1 MIIVIM
7 CKKCGRAKMFGK
19 WLYPTAS
26 ELLKLSNG
34 IKKQEAGIMNME
46 CPICKKEEKGAPL

>member
-26 ELLKLSNG
+26 GLLKLFNG
-34 IKKQEAGIMNME
+34 VKKQEAGIMSVE
-46 CPICKKEEKGAPL
+46 CPICIKKEEG